1 MEETM
6 IIRLLLL
13 IKRRNCLQ
21 RGRRNVRCKNE
32 RKYLWKD
39 ILFFFFFFSLN
50 STATINFSAVNPSK
64 NSSSWWSMSPSIS
77 YIFHMMKY
85 IFQRV
90 YSSKMR
96 KKIRFSRHDK
106 AFSRL
111 NRLNMTQ
118 LSPLHPCLFRNKKKI
133 VS

>member
-118 LSPLHPCLFRNKKKI
+118 LSPLHLFCNKKKI